1 MSGKKFRFSLQ
12 NVLDLRHYETNQ
24 IEQALQ
30 SAVAARQEQERCVQ
44 EARERL
50 NALTADAPNERQ
62 TNLHKLRQFDAFRQ
76 NAQYALSESKA
87 RLKEL
92 REKEE
97 RIRAEWM
104 ECRQAQE
111 SLQSLHDKEQEQHR
125 KNQSEAELAFID
137 EQSVMRYC
145 RSNRTSL
152 L

>member
-12 NVLDLRHYETNQ
+12 NVLDLRSYETNQ

-30 SAVAARQEQERCVQ
+30 SAVANRQAQEQRVTAARDRLRSIATQSTDARATDLRTLRQYDALRQHAQQALAESQARLQELRDQ
-44 EARERL
+44 EAQV
-50 NALTADAPNERQ
+50 RQ
-62 TNLHKLRQFDAFRQ
+62 R
-76 NAQYALSESKA
+76 
-87 RLKEL
+87 
-92 REKEE
+92 
-97 RIRAEWM
+97 WM

-111 SLQSLHDKEQEQHR
+111 RLQSLHDKEETQHQ
-125 KNQSEAELAFID
+125 KAQAEAELAFTD